1 MWLGLT
7 TGWRWAKKV
16 KTSAQSSDARR
27 ATLSL
32 ACQAEGRCWSKKKLQ
47 CAGNLDT
54 ALAIA
59 KEAGYEVTTEEWL
72 KHHEYLS
79 SELTDHD
86 LEGLLGGNGGQ
97 DRKETKRIS
106 CKNS

>member
-1 MWLGLT
+1 MPEEQLSALLAKLKEDAGL
-7 TGWRWAKKV
+7 
-16 KTSAQSSDARR
+16 R
-27 ATLSL
+27 A
-32 ACQAEGRCWSKKKLQ
+32 KLQ

-79 SELTDHD
+79 SELSDHD
-86 LEGLLGGNGGQ
+86 LEGLSGGNGGQ